1 MDNTHLWF
9 PRQEYLFYKI
19 RQDRIQRKIEEQIK
33 QQPEMQQRE
42 NLLETIP
49 EKTDIWGQVNNPL
62 EKRETRN
69 EFAIA
74 SDAMEGQT
82 ELIETH
88 LKAET
93 FTYYPPI
100 FV

>member
-1 MDNTHLWF
+1 
-9 PRQEYLFYKI
+9 
-19 RQDRIQRKIEEQIK
+19 
-33 QQPEMQQRE
+33 MQQRE

-49 EKTDIWGQVNNPL
+49 EKTELEQVERQQGLEVHQRASIHPAEVETIPEKTEIWGQVNNRL
-62 EKRETRN
+62 EKIETRN
-69 EFAIA
+69 ELAIT
-74 SDAMEGQT
+74 SVAMEGQT
-82 ELIETH
+82 KLIETH